1 MRIKL
6 NKKHAQLMQ
15 LSIFFLML
23 LQVAFA
29 QEKQLISSLES
40 KLAQTKIDTA
50 KVTLY
55 YKLAEAYEGI
65 DSVKYYL
72 NLSKGILLAN
82 KVNYTKGKANYHN
95 ILAFKSLSEGDPK
108 KGLSHAHKAS
118 ALSLS
123 LHDTTGYLKNMY
135 YEAAAYMYLSDYN
148 EMKAHV
154 NRALDYV
161 KGKSFYTDRGVLY
174 SLMVQYYARI
184 DLAKSF
190 EYIVLEYDCLKNNK
204 NPSQM
209 YSVYNEFAGYYFHVG
224 DIKEAIKY
232 SKKALAEANKI
243 HPNNDYSRAHAMSNL
258 ANLLFTDKQN
268 KLAKMYINKSLQLSE
283 KIKNPSQIYKCK
295 LLLAELNLT
304 EHNYNET
311 IKLCNQVLINID
323 LPEYYLNANLYIASA
338 NNGLKKYQEALKVLN
353 AIDKSMIE
361 GFTPTN
367 KMSYY
372 QELSISNSALGNH
385 KVAFDNLKIF
395 NNLQQIFLEDK
406 GSMHTIGLQSKFQL
420 REKNNEL
427 EKIKLEKQKIELKNH
442 QQNQEKKIW
451 IAGVVLLI
459 FFITIII
466 WAYQFRKKGNFIFG
480 LSRVQLQNSIQEKEV
495 LVKEIHHR
503 VKNNFQLISS
513 MMHIQSMD
521 KSINVEEFVKRTN
534 SRILSLSN
542 IHEKLYLKDNLYQL
556 DANEYVKEMAEYVKT
571 SFLESDTNIEY
582 QFSDD
587 IVILDLETIMPLGL
601 IINELLTNSY
611 KYAFKNR
618 SEGLI
623 EIKIN
628 RISAS
633 KYKLIYS
640 DNGVGFKGDVNFSK
654 SIGMNLI
661 EALCKQLHAE
671 PKMNFDNGAHFEVV
685 FKKIIN

>member
-6 NKKHAQLMQ
+6 NKKYALLMQ

-29 QEKQLISSLES
+29 QEKQLISSLKS
-40 KLAQTKIDTA
+40 KIAQTKVDTA

-65 DSVKYYL
+65 DSVNYYL
-72 NLSKGILLAN
+72 NLSKGISLAN

-123 LHDTTGYLKNMY
+123 IHDTTGYLKNMY

-174 SLMVQYYARI
+174 SLMVQYYTRS

-190 EYIVLEYDCLKNNK
+190 EYIVLEYDCLKKNNDPK
-204 NPSQM
+204 QM
-209 YSVYNEFAGYYFHVG
+209 FSVYNEFAGYYFNVG

-232 SKKALAEANKI
+232 SKIALAEANKI
-243 HPNNDYSRAHAMSNL
+243 FPNNDYNRAFAMSNL
-258 ANLLFTDKQN
+258 GNIFMQDDQFQK
-268 KLAKMYINKSLQLSE
+268 AKMYIVKSLQISE
-283 KIKNPSQIYKCK
+283 KINNPTLISKNQ
-295 LLLAELNLT
+295 LLLSEIYLNEKKYDLAIT
-304 EHNYNET
+304 FSQKA
-311 IKLCNQVLINID
+311 IAICN
-323 LPEYYLNANLYIASA
+323 LPEYYVNGKLYTASA
-338 NNGLKKYQEALKVLN
+338 YNGLKKHAEALKTLQS
-353 AIDKSMIE
+353 IDKSLIDVFVMGYKLDYYSE
-361 GFTPTN
+361 LS
-367 KMSYY
+367 MSY
-372 QELSISNSALGNH
+372 EALGNFKSALEASQQFI
-385 KVAFDNLKIF
+385 KVQEKY
-395 NNLQQIFLEDK
+395 LEDK
-406 GSMHTIGLQSKFQL
+406 SSMHTIGLETKFRL
-420 REKNNEL
+420 REKNHEL
-427 EKIKLEKQKIELKNH
+427 EKLKLEKQKIEIIHK
-442 QQNQEKKIW
+442 QQKQEKNLW
-451 IAGVVLLI
+451 IVGVVLLI
-459 FFITIII
+459 FFIAIII

-480 LSRVQLQNSIQEKEV
+480 LSRVQLQNAINEKEV

-513 MMHIQSMD
+513 MMNIQAMD

-556 DANEYVKEMAEYVKT
+556 DANEYVKEMADYVKT
-571 SFLESDTNIEY
+571 SFLESDTTIEY

-618 SEGLI
+618 NEGLI

-628 RISAS
+628 RISTS

-671 PKMNFDNGAHFEVV
+671 PKMNFDNGAQFEVI
-685 FKKIIN
+685 FKKNN